1 MEVFD
6 YMAST
11 KEQTASFAFGCTSV
25 AAEECIVVGVEYV
38 IDIEGDFDL

>member
-11 KEQTASFAFGCTSV
+11 KDQTASLAFGCTGAGV
-25 AAEECIVVGVEYV
+25 EERIVIGVEYV